1 MEPKVIAIARP
12 EPGEYNPMF
21 QRYVDR
27 VPDADVLVA
36 LEAQVDDVTRALRGA
51 NERHRYA
58 PGKWSV
64 REVVGHVVDTERMF
78 GYRLLCLARGDKQ
91 NLPSFDEDEYAAASG
106 HDNIPLSDLVGQFE
120 LVRTSHVRLARNLDD
135 AAWAR
140 EGTANGKRMTVRA
153 MPFVMVGH
161 VRHHLA
167 VLAEKYGV

>member
-1 MEPKVIAIARP
+1 MIAIARP
-12 EPGEYNPMF
+12 EVGEYNEMF

-36 LEAQVDDVTRALRGA
+36 LEAQVDDVASALRGA
-51 NERHRYA
+51 DEHHRYA

-91 NLPSFDEDEYAAASG
+91 NLPSFDENEYAAVAG

-140 EGTANGKRMTVRA
+140 EGTTNGKRTTVRA
-153 MPFVMVGH
+153 LPFLMVGH